1 MLARR
6 LAKVLLLLLLL
17 LMAAEIG
24 YIVWRQHQPKENP
37 YDPIIAQVA
46 REDGV
51 DPFLVRALIWRES
64 RFRPDMLG
72 GAQERGLMQVT
83 PTIGEEWAKANK
95 IANFQAD
102 NLYDPLVNIRAGT
115 WCLSRA
121 LNRWGSTDD
130 PPTFALAEYNAGH
143 SNAVR
148 WADPVNPSD
157 HVAFLNRISFP
168 GTRQYVET
176 ILSRRADYATALAHN
191 RWYREEAQAVTS
203 R

>member
-6 LAKVLLLLLLL
+6 FAKVLLFFLLLVL
-17 LMAAEIG
+17 AAEVGVIL
-24 YIVWRQHQPKENP
+24 WRQHQPKENP

-51 DPFLVRALIWRES
+51 DPFLIRALIWRES

-102 NLYDPLVNIRAGT
+102 DLFNPWVNIRAGT
-115 WCLSRA
+115 WCLNRA
-121 LNRWGSTDD
+121 LGRWSSTDD
-130 PPTFALAEYNAGH
+130 PPTYALAEYNAGH

-148 WADPVNPSD
+148 WVDPASPSD
-157 HVAFLNRISFP
+157 HVAFMNRISFP
-168 GTRQYVET
+168 RTRQYVET
-176 ILSRRADYATALAHN
+176 ILGKRADYASTMAKN
-191 RWYREEAQAVTS
+191 RWYREDAQAVTS